1 MRVYAN
7 GKNISTHSLC
17 NVLVQGE
24 RYAETIV
31 FVLERIYEG
40 IDLLD
45 CDFSIRG
52 VNAEGG
58 ECMQILSP
66 ISDKGNVLLY
76 WSVSEYFTAVA
87 GKLDLELRA
96 SFTSENGESC
106 VLKYQMSPITVYPS
120 PEGSDIVVPDTSEQI
135 ISEINAVVSN
145 GVKQIQQTIDSFDT
159 ETIEE
164 RLDNMDSNIE
174 VFLARPEV
182 IPVTREQYDSMEH
195 KKNALYVI
203 VKEAVI

>member
-7 GKNISTHSLC
+7 GKNISTHSFG
-17 NVLVQGE
+17 NVFVQGE
-24 RYAETIV
+24 RYANSIV
-31 FVLERIYEG
+31 FVLERTYEG

-52 VNAEGG
+52 VNEAGG
-58 ECMQILSP
+58 ECQQILSP
-66 ISDKGNVLLY
+66 VSDKANVLLF
-76 WSVSEYFTAVA
+76 WSVNEYFTAVA
-87 GKLDLELRA
+87 GKLELELRA
-96 SFTSENGESC
+96 SFTAENGEEC
-106 VLKYQMSPITVYPS
+106 VLKYQMAPVTVSPS
-120 PEGSDIVVPDTSEQI
+120 PEGSDAVIPDTSEQI
-135 ISEINAVVSN
+135 ISQINAAASE
-145 GVKQIQQTIDSFDT
+145 GVKQIQQAIESFDT
-159 ETIEE
+159 EAIEE

-182 IPVTREQYDSMEH
+182 IPVTREQYDSTEH